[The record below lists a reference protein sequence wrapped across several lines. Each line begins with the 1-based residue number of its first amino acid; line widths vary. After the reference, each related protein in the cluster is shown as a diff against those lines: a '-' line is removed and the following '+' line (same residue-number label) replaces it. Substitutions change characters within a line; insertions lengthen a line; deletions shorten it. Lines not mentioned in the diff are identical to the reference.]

1 MNQEF
6 VDGCVKTVE
15 QLKTLAPTVANQ
27 IVGLLKYLDE
37 MQKRLD
43 ASMER
48 EKASKEEAA
57 KVPALLKQIEE
68 MQDHPAVKA
77 AKRAKLAAEINRLQA
92 EAAKLK
98 EPE

>member
-15 QLKTLAPTVANQ
+15 QLRPLLPSVADQ
-27 IVGLLKYLDE
+27 MTGLLKYLDA

-43 ASMER
+43 AAMER
-48 EKASKEEAA
+48 EAKTKEEAA
-57 KVPALLKQIEE
+57 KVPALLKQIED
-68 MQDHPAVKA
+68 MQEHPAVKA